1 MKQPQLFIN
10 MKDEDIPW
18 DEKDSRYISFWDNE
32 LNKVKNGITID
43 GYRISGWLY
52 WHLSH
57 WKLTTD
63 DTSDPNNINSDIL
76 TITPQLRDNELIIND
91 ALIKAETER
100 RGLVIMGLRQMG
112 KELAN
117 YEPLITDNGVIK
129 IGDAKIG
136 DKIFDENGNV
146 CNITGVYPQGL
157 KPIYRM
163 HLIDGRF
170 IDCGLEHLWE
180 VHHAGKYKSI
190 KSTKDLL
197 NSTLSYKHKRSGYS
211 YTYHLPNTEPVKF
224 SKKELPIHPYVLGA
238 LLGDGGTSQGT
249 NTINCT
255 DLEIIENFRLLLP
268 EYDINE
274 CKLHNYD
281 KPCRY
286 TIVYKGEKKYPH
298 NANPLNQELIKLG
311 LKCKSPLKFIPEIY
325 KYSSIEDRYE
335 LIRGLFDTDGSIN
348 EKGGIEI
355 KLSSKQLIDDIEW
368 VLRSLGIQC
377 RQNVYDVRGKVQ
389 KFPNGK
395 TFITD
400 SLYYRLFIKTDK
412 PIFKLKRKAD
422 RIVKRK
428 RKNTTAITK
437 IEYLCDYEATC
448 IQVDS
453 PNSLFLT
460 KDFIVTHNTSFMAS
474 YAGRSGTVFENS
486 QNLIMG
492 TNKED
497 LNNITQN
504 IDFGLLSCSPHFRVP
519 RISRDWDSERVLLG
533 YKIKAG
539 DNRVYSTY
547 VIRNTGAG
555 KKTEKGAGVSNLKC
569 NLWDEIGKEDFLSA
583 LVATKPAMLSANG
596 WRTIP
601 ICTGTGGNVIK
612 AQDAKK
618 LFFDPLTHNFLE
630 FQQEDGRKT
639 GLFMPGWLRQDCKY
653 FTNLGAHLLET
664 GQLSSIPDDS
674 ELWNIQIAVS
684 NREEATQ
691 KIKEELENLLRSGDM
706 VEYNRWKAYYP
717 LTVNDIF
724 LTESNNKFPIDAI
737 KQHQTW
743 LKEKYEPIYA
753 DLYRD
758 LNGKVQ
764 WKHSELRPLNKFPI
778 RPSDNKEACVQIF
791 ELPVPDAPKFTYC
804 IGIDPVN
811 ANESN
816 DKIVS
821 LYSIYVYKRMIS
833 PLDLFKDQVVCS
845 ISYRPKELSEAHELS
860 VMIAEFYN
868 AVGGV
873 LPEASENSL
882 FQYFFL
888 KRKGHFLADSFDL
901 ITEINAKTKIG
912 SGKKGLPVNAKYQ
925 RHYMGLLV
933 EYANEE
939 IIDVDEEGD
948 EILKLGVAR
957 EYDYMLLEEYKEY
970 KGKTV
975 GNGVHD
981 GNYDRVIARGCA
993 QTLAE
998 YYNAKYPI
1006 TSKLPERKQQTTSNL
1021 TSIRTMFGAFEKK
1034 TLSPFSKES
1043 SSASKL
1049 PSWMRK

>member
-1 MKQPQLFIN
+1 MKS
-10 MKDEDIPW
+10 EDIPW
-18 DEKDSRYISFWDNE
+18 EESDPRYSLFWQE
-32 LNKVKNGITID
+32 EENKVKNGVTID
-43 GYRISGWLY
+43 GFTFSGWLY
-52 WHLSH
+52 WHLNH

-63 DTSDPNNINSDIL
+63 DNSDPDNINSDII
-76 TITPQLRDNELIIND
+76 TITPKLRDNELIIND

-100 RGLVIMGLRQMG
+100 KGLPIMGLRQMG

-180 VHHAGKYKSI
+180 VHHSGKYKSI

-197 NSTLSYKHKRSGYS
+197 NSTLAYKHKKSGYT

-224 SKKELPIHPYVLGA
+224 SKKDLPIHPYILGA
-238 LLGDGGTSQGT
+238 LLGDGGTSSGT

-268 EYDINE
+268 DYDINE
-274 CKLHNYD
+274 CKLYHYD
-281 KPCRY
+281 KPCKY
-286 TIVYKGEKKYPH
+286 TIVYKGDKKYQY

-311 LKCKSPLKFIPEIY
+311 LKCKAPFKFIPEIY

-389 KFPNGK
+389 KFPNEK
-395 TFITD
+395 TFVTD

-422 RIVKRK
+422 KIVKRK

-460 KDFIVTHNTSFMAS
+460 KDFIVTHNTSFMSS
-474 YAGRSGTVFENS
+474 YGGRSGIIFKNS

-492 TNKED
+492 TNKDD

-504 IDFGLLSCSPHFRVP
+504 IDFGLLNCTKHFRVP
-519 RISRDWDSERVLLG
+519 RISRDWDSERILLG
-533 YKIKAG
+533 VKTKTG
-539 DNRVYSTY
+539 DNIVHSTF

-583 LVATKPAMLSANG
+583 LVATKPAMLSVNG

-618 LFFDPLTHNFLE
+618 LFFDPATHNFLE
-630 FQQEDGRKT
+630 FQQDDGRKT

-653 FTNLGAHLLET
+653 QTNLAQHLIDTKQILD
-664 GQLSSIPDDS
+664 IPEDS
-674 ELWNIQIAVS
+674 ELWSIELFVS
-684 NREEATQ
+684 NKEEAIA
-691 KIKEELENLLRSGDM
+691 KIEAELDSLLKSGDT

-717 LTVNDIF
+717 LTVDDVF
-724 LTESNNKFPIDAI
+724 LTESNNKFPIEAI
-737 KQHQTW
+737 KQHQEF
-743 LKEKYEPIYA
+743 LKNHYEPTYA
-753 DLYRD
+753 EFYRD
-758 LNGKVQ
+758 ITGKVA
-764 WKHSELRPLNKFPI
+764 WKHSDLRPINKFPVK
-778 RPSDNKEACVQIF
+778 PVDEKYAPVLIF
-791 ELPVPDAPKFTYC
+791 EHPVPNAPRFTYC

-811 ANESN
+811 TNESS

-821 LYSIYVYKRMIS
+821 LFCVYVYKRMIS
-833 PLDLFKDQVVCS
+833 PLDEFKDQIVCS
-845 ISYRPKELSEAHELS
+845 VAYRPRELSEAHELAL
-860 VMIAEFYN
+860 MIAEYYN
-868 AVGGV
+868 AVEGV
-873 LPEASENSL
+873 LPEASENSI

-888 KRKGHFLADSFDL
+888 KKKGHYLADSFDL
-901 ITEINAKTKIG
+901 VTEINKKTSFK
-912 SGKKGLPVNAKYQ
+912 GKKGLPATVKNQ
-925 RHYMGLLV
+925 RHYMQLLV
-933 EYANEE
+933 ESANEQN
-939 IIDVDEEGD
+939 IDINEEGD
-948 EILKLGVAR
+948 EIISLGVSK

-993 QTLAE
+993 ETLAK
-998 YYNAKYPI
+998 YYDVKYPI
-1006 TSKLPERKQQTTSNL
+1006 ASQIPSKNIENQQVKAS
-1021 TSIRTMFGAFEKK
+1021 SVRTPFGIFQKK
-1034 TLSPFSKES
+1034 EQGVSFDNSSKI
-1043 SSASKL
+1043 KL
-1049 PSWMRK
+1049 PSWLSRR